1 MRDEERFEKDGEE
14 ISVKICTNLVK
25 DNGLENIFDVQR
37 YSTFRWLTKLTTLV
51 CQFIDKCSRY
61 KKDPN
66 NIRATWYAEK
76 SKKIF
81 AEKINTG

>member
-1 MRDEERFEKDGEE
+1 MIDQSNNL
-14 ISVKICTNLVK
+14 SV
-25 DNGLENIFDVQR
+25 
-37 YSTFRWLTKLTTLV
+37 S
-51 CQFIDKCSRY
+51 CSRY